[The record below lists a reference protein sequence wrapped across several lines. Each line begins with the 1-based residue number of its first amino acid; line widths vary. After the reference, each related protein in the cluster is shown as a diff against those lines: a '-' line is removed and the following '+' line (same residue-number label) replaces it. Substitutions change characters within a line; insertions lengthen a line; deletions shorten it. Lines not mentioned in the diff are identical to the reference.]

1 MTWRQLCRGPVRVN
15 EQQHSQLLDLIYG
28 AAVDPGLWITVMETI
43 ADRMGGNTAW
53 FSQVSMADGNG
64 SGIIA
69 RIDPV
74 MPQRYVD
81 YYAALNPFA
90 VKARPR
96 EAIANFKPKITTDRD
111 DFPDDGLE
119 RTEFFNDFM
128 RPQDIRSVL
137 MIDVAAKGLEV
148 ATVNIHRNG
157 RTDPFGED
165 QLRIAAELH
174 PHLIRAF
181 RLGGAFADLKSL
193 ADDTAAALDRAG
205 QGMFILDPAGR
216 LKHVNLLGERMLA
229 QKNGLTVVGGRLSA
243 VRVDAAQTLRALV
256 AAAAQPDAGG
266 RRGGSMAIQRTANGA
281 SLSITVAPLNAGSLS
296 VFTVSPSVLVC
307 VTDLYGELNLAGDR
321 LREAFRLTAAQARVA
336 SLLLD
341 GARPK
346 AMAEALGLSV
356 HTVRTHL
363 ASVYEKTETAGQAD
377 LSRLLMRLTGSGLQ

>member
-1 MTWRQLCRGPVRVN
+1 MN

-28 AAVDPGLWITVMETI
+28 AAVDPGLWVGVMENM
-43 ADRMGGNTAW
+43 ADLMGGNTAW
-53 FSQVSMADGNG
+53 LSQVSMADGNG

-74 MPQRYVD
+74 MPQRYTD

-90 VKARPR
+90 VKARPHQVV
-96 EAIANFKPKITTDRD
+96 AVWKPKISTDRD
-111 DFPDDGLE
+111 DFPDDGPLK

-157 RTDPFGED
+157 RSEPFAEA
-165 QLRIAAELH
+165 QLRIAEALH
-174 PHLIRAF
+174 PHLVRAF
-181 RLGGAFADLKSL
+181 RLSGAFADLKSL

-205 QGMFILDPAGR
+205 QGMFILDTGGR

-243 VRVDAAQTLRALV
+243 ARVEAAQTLRGLV
-256 AAAAQPDAGG
+256 AAAARLDAGG
-266 RRGGSMAIQRTANGA
+266 RRGGSMAIQRTAEGA
-281 SLSITVAPLNAGSLS
+281 SLSITVSPLTAGSFS
-296 VFTVSPSVLVC
+296 VFSADPSVLVC
-307 VTDLYGELNLAGDR
+307 VTDLYGELTLAGDR

-336 SLLLD
+336 GLLLD
-341 GARPK
+341 GAKPK

-377 LSRLLMRLTGSGLQ
+377 LSRLLMRLTGSGPQ

>member
-1 MTWRQLCRGPVRVN
+1 VN

-28 AAVDPGLWITVMETI
+28 AAVDPGLWITVMEKI
-43 ADRMGGNTAW
+43 ADLMGGNTAW
-53 FSQVSMADGNG
+53 LSQVSMADGNG

-74 MPQRYVD
+74 MPQRYID
-81 YYAALNPFA
+81 YYAGLNPFA
-90 VKARPR
+90 VKARPQ

-128 RPQDIRSVL
+128 RPQDIRSVM

-157 RTDPFGED
+157 RTDPFGEE
-165 QLRIAAELH
+165 QLRIAEALL
-174 PHLIRAF
+174 PHLVRAF

-205 QGMFILDPAGR
+205 QGMFILDTGAR

-243 VRVDAAQTLRALV
+243 VGAPATQTLRGLI
-256 AAAAQPDAGG
+256 AAAGRPDAGAG
-266 RRGGSMAIQRTANGA
+266 RRGGSMAIQRTGEGA
-281 SLSITVAPLNAGSLS
+281 SLSITVSPLNAGSLP
-296 VFTVSPSVLVC
+296 VFTAGPTVLVC

-321 LREAFRLTAAQARVA
+321 LREAFSLTAAQARVA

>member
-1 MTWRQLCRGPVRVN
+1 VN
-15 EQQHSQLLDLIYG
+15 EQRHSQLLDLIYG
-28 AAVDPGLWITVMETI
+28 AAVDPAQWIAVMETM
-43 ADRMGGNTAW
+43 ADLMDGNTAW
-53 FSQVSMADGNG
+53 LSQVSLADGNG

-74 MPQRYVD
+74 MPQRYID
-81 YYAALNPFA
+81 YYAPLNPFA
-90 VKARPR
+90 VKARPH
-96 EAIANFKPKITTDRD
+96 ESIAVWKPKITTDRD

-137 MIDVAAKGLEV
+137 MIDLATKGLEV

-157 RTDPFGED
+157 RTDPFGEAE
-165 QLRIAAELH
+165 LRIAEDLL
-174 PHLIRAF
+174 PHLVRAF
-181 RLGGAFADLKSL
+181 RLGSAFADLKAL

-205 QGMFILDPAGR
+205 QGMFILDAAGR
-216 LKHVNLLGERMLA
+216 LKHVNRLGERMLA

-243 VRVDAAQTLRALV
+243 VGVEAASSLRGLI
-256 AAAAQPDAGG
+256 AAAGRQDARAA
-266 RRGGSMAIQRTANGA
+266 RRGGSIAIQRTAAGA
-281 SLSITVAPLNAGSLS
+281 SLSITVAPLNAGSLP
-296 VFTVSPSVLVC
+296 VFTAGPSVLVC

-341 GARPK
+341 GAKPK